1 VTTQESNGNDNND
14 PLPTRDANGVDGD
27 GEDVNLARIE
37 SSVGDDRD
45 GSYIDEFDFQSFEEN
60 SSNSIQQQGRQ
71 YQRWWILLSNQS
83 TVDVF
88 CNPHLLKNIRSTEHV
103 QDHLQR
109 RNCDRQDDR

>member
-1 VTTQESNGNDNND
+1 MGMTITILCQ
-14 PLPTRDANGVDGD
+14 LRDANGVDGD

-71 YQRWWILLSNQS
+71 YHGGGS
-83 TVDVF
+83 
-88 CNPHLLKNIRSTEHV
+88 C
-103 QDHLQR
+103 
-109 RNCDRQDDR
+109 